1 MPPGP
6 SHRSPFDHYK
16 QTAENA
22 PQPDLHRFVLQRLGL
37 TAEEF
42 EDRVTREI
50 NEALREARAE
60 RNLDLLATPTSDTH
74 EPLSRILTK
83 EDCMTLFRATGV
95 PLSSAL
101 GGVYRWAANL
111 GVPRFKLMEN
121 LEPHELQP
129 FDELY

>member
-22 PQPDLHRFVLQRLGL
+22 PQPDPHRFVLQRLGL

-50 NEALREARAE
+50 NETLREARAE

-101 GGVYRWAANL
+101 GGGIPLGGQSWPAPLQTHGKPGAA
-111 GVPRFKLMEN
+111 RTATI
-121 LEPHELQP
+121 
-129 FDELY
+129 